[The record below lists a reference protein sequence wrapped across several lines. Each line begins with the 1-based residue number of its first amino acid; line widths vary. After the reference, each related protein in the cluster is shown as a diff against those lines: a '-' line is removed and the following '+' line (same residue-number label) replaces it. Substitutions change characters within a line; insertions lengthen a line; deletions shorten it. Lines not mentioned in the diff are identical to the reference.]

1 MPAKSFD
8 DLTEHYNHDELAREA
23 YVLSLKLH
31 INMDMADGLKT
42 VYEQNAVPSFEK
54 AHGRSPKDRHEIR
67 RQMLQEDYFQV
78 WGSLWRTAQHLMW
91 EGVETS
97 LDRQLPELNER
108 AHVSGRALGS
118 LTLDPDLTVPRY
130 VTAVNIHEQPGGYG
144 YDLGDGDVSAGVFYD
159 GAARIYGRGQGIMG
173 SAHPADS
180 VIAFLRQQYPE
191 LEPEMILDEGCSTGG
206 STPVYGAVFPDAELH
221 AIDVSAGML
230 RYGHGK
236 MEALGIG
243 VHFSQQSAEHTNFD
257 DNTFDLIVSNI
268 MLHETSA
275 KAVPNIMR
283 ECHRI
288 LRPGGVM
295 VHMDVP
301 LRHKDMDLYM
311 QWYRD
316 WSTHFNN
323 EPFWGKLHD
332 MDMVEPIVKA
342 GFRRGKVF
350 DTYLPGPGGDRP
362 WWACGAQ
369 K

>member
-130 VTAVNIHEQPGGYG
+130 VTAVNIHEQPAAM
-144 YDLGDGDVSAGVFYD
+144 VTTSAMAMFQPACSMTARRAST
-159 GAARIYGRGQGIMG
+159 GAARG
-173 SAHPADS
+173 SWA
-180 VIAFLRQQYPE
+180 
-191 LEPEMILDEGCSTGG
+191 
-206 STPVYGAVFPDAELH
+206 
-221 AIDVSAGML
+221 
-230 RYGHGK
+230 
-236 MEALGIG
+236 
-243 VHFSQQSAEHTNFD
+243 
-257 DNTFDLIVSNI
+257 
-268 MLHETSA
+268 
-275 KAVPNIMR
+275 
-283 ECHRI
+283 
-288 LRPGGVM
+288 RPT
-295 VHMDVP
+295 
-301 LRHKDMDLYM
+301 R
-311 QWYRD
+311 
-316 WSTHFNN
+316 
-323 EPFWGKLHD
+323 
-332 MDMVEPIVKA
+332 PI
-342 GFRRGKVF
+342 R
-350 DTYLPGPGGDRP
+350 
-362 WWACGAQ
+362 
-369 K
+369 

>member
-1 MPAKSFD
+1 MTKALD
-8 DLTEHYNHDELAREA
+8 NVTQHYSHDELARES
-23 YVLSLKLH
+23 YVLSLKQH
-31 INMDMADGLKT
+31 INTDMADGLKT
-42 VYEQNAVPSFEK
+42 VYQQSAVPAFTK
-54 AHGRSPKDRHEIR
+54 AHGRPPKDRHEIR

-78 WGSLWRTAQHLMW
+78 WGSLWRTSQHLMW

-108 AHVSGRALGS
+108 ARVGGGALGS
-118 LTLDPDLTVPRY
+118 LTLDPDLEVPRY

-144 YDLGDGDVSAGVFYD
+144 YDLGEGDVSAGAFYD
-159 GAARIYGRGQGIMG
+159 GAARIYGRGQGLTG
-173 SAHPADS
+173 SHPALA
-180 VIAFLRQQYPE
+180 VIAYLHQQYPE
-191 LEPEMILDEGCSTGG
+191 LEPTAILDEGCSTGG
-206 STPVYGAVFPDAELH
+206 STPVYADVFPDADIH

-230 RYGHGK
+230 RYGHAK
-236 MEALGIG
+236 MEALGIA
-243 VHFSQQSAEHTNFD
+243 VHFSQQSAEQTDFED
-257 DNTFDLIVSNI
+257 ESFDLIVSNI

-288 LRPGGVM
+288 LKPGGVM
-295 VHMDVP
+295 VHMEVP

-332 MDMVEPIVKA
+332 MDVVEPIVKA
-342 GFRRGKVF
+342 GFQRSKVF
-350 DTYLPGPGGDRP
+350 DVYLPAPEGEPT

>member
-8 DLTEHYNHDELAREA
+8 DLTEHYNHDELAWES

-42 VYEQNAVPSFEK
+42 VYERNAVPAFAKSN
-54 AHGRSPKDRHEIR
+54 GRLPKNRHEIR

-108 AHVSGRALGS
+108 ARVGSRALGS
-118 LTLDPDLTVPRY
+118 LTLDPDLDVPRY
-130 VTAVNIHEQPGGYG
+130 VTAVNVHEQPGGYG
-144 YDLGDGDVSAGVFYD
+144 YDLGEGDVSAGVFYD

-180 VIAFLRQQYPE
+180 VITYLRKNYPD
-191 LEPEMILDEGCSTGG
+191 LKPEMILDEGCSTGG
-206 STPVYGAVFPDAELH
+206 STPVYAAVFPDAEIH

-236 MEALGIG
+236 MEALGIP
-243 VHFSQQSAEHTNFD
+243 VHFSQQTAERTIFED
-257 DNTFDLIVSNI
+257 ESFDLIVSNI

-275 KAVPNIMR
+275 KALPNIMR

-288 LRPGGVM
+288 LKPGGVM

-301 LRHKDMDLYM
+301 LRNKDLDPYTE
-311 QWYRD
+311 WYRD

-332 MDMVEPIVKA
+332 MDVIDPIVKA
-342 GFRRGKVF
+342 GFSQTKAF
-350 DTYLPGPGGDRP
+350 DVYLPGRTGDRP